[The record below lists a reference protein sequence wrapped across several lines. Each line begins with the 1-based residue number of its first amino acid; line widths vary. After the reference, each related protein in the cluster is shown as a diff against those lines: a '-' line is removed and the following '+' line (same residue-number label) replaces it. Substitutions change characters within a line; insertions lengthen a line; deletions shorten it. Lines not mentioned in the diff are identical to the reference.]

1 MGYVHDI
8 GLLATILF
16 RERPT
21 LWLALPSTGQTYIV
35 WNSWSPNSTYFPF
48 GIRQVQKVNKHLKPH
63 QQKYI
68 LYLCVVK
75 APLNTSNVKALLNT
89 SNVKALIRAM
99 FTVFVNNSLPQNC
112 WRAELKFPGSARLK
126 FKPWMCN
133 KICFWSVS
141 IYREYLVNIVDISWT
156 STVMK
161 CNWQ

>member
-1 MGYVHDI
+1 MGHLHDI
-8 GLLATILF
+8 GMSATILF

-35 WNSWSPNSTYFPF
+35 WKCSWSPNSTYFPF
-48 GIRQVQKVNKHLKPH
+48 GIRQVVNICSHII
-63 QQKYI
+63 Y

-112 WRAELKFPGSARLK
+112 WRAEPKSPGSARLQ

-141 IYREYLVNIVDISWT
+141 ITREYLVNIVDISWT
-156 STVMK
+156 SLTVMK